1 MAQDEAHPSPFPA
14 YVEVSLVGQRIVP
27 EDGMECL
34 CVQLVYDKIG
44 RNRLKKWFQED
55 AAGFRRGKIETN
67 FEAMEMTIAL
77 ISSTSLTN
85 LIRDFYLDFS

>member
-1 MAQDEAHPSPFPA
+1 M
-14 YVEVSLVGQRIVP
+14 VS
-27 EDGMECL
+27 
-34 CVQLVYDKIG
+34 G
-44 RNRLKKWFQED
+44 RFRGLQE
-55 AAGFRRGKIETN
+55 GEIETN